1 MKRYFFKKN
10 ETEIARLKM
19 DLFYYAK
26 TMGYDYICDENDAI
40 WACEIRKNK
49 DSYRGVA
56 FVIRNVLHESITIE
70 MGIINWISK
79 EKLVTSF
86 YPELLSE
93 VKETSVSPL
102 SASTEKEIRHD
113 MKVLAK
119 VRLGSYFDSR
129 KDI

>member
-1 MKRYFFKKN
+1 MKRYYFKKN

-102 SASTEKEIRHD
+102 SVISNTPISFVEP
-113 MKVLAK
+113 
-119 VRLGSYFDSR
+119 
-129 KDI
+129 